1 MTQAPVKMRSRHVF
15 KSFGATPVLRDVSV
29 QVHDG
34 EIVALIGPS
43 GAGKSTFLRC
53 VNNLELIDSGC
64 VEVDGELIGYRRV
77 GDHLQPL
84 GDREASR
91 QRARIGMVFQ
101 HFNLFRHLTATQNV
115 AYGPRQVLGLDRAT
129 AERRAVELL
138 GRMGLAGREHHY
150 PRQLSGGQQQRVAI
164 ARALAMDPSMILL
177 DEPTSALDPELRVE
191 VANVI
196 RDLARQECTMLMATH
211 DIPLVEDIADRII
224 FMVDG
229 TIVEEGPA
237 AQVLTAPVHERT
249 RAFLARMADRN
260 DAPA

>member
-1 MTQAPVKMRSRHVF
+1 MTERAAKMRSRHVF
-15 KSFGATPVLRDVSV
+15 KSFGRTQVLKDVSV
-29 QVHDG
+29 EVHDG

-53 VNNLELIDSGC
+53 VNNLELIDSGYI
-64 VEVDGELIGYRRV
+64 EVDGELIGYRKV
-77 GDHLQPL
+77 GETLQPL
-84 GDREASR
+84 ADREASR

-101 HFNLFRHLTATQNV
+101 HFNLFRHMTATQNV
-115 AYGPRQVLGLDRAT
+115 AYGPRQVLGT
-129 AERRAVELL
+129 PKAEAQRKAVELL

-164 ARALAMDPSMILL
+164 ARALAMEPSMILL
-177 DEPTSALDPELRVE
+177 DEPTSALDPELRIE

-237 AQVLTAPVHERT
+237 GRVLNAPEHERT
-249 RAFLARMADRN
+249 KAFLAKMTSRS
-260 DAPA
+260 APA

>member
-1 MTQAPVKMRSRHVF
+1 MTERAVKMRSRHVF
-15 KSFGATPVLRDVSV
+15 KSFGRTRVLTDVSV

-53 VNNLELIDSGC
+53 VNNLEIIDSGYI
-64 VEVDGELIGYRRV
+64 EVDGELIGYRKA
-77 GDHLQPL
+77 GDTLQPL
-84 GDREASR
+84 GDREASA

-101 HFNLFRHLTATQNV
+101 HFNLFRHMTATQNV
-115 AYGPRQVLGLDRAT
+115 AYGPRQVLGRPKAD
-129 AERRAVELL
+129 AERQAVELL
-138 GRMGLAGREHHY
+138 GRMGLTGREHHY

-196 RDLARQECTMLMATH
+196 RDLARQERTMLMATH

-237 AQVLTAPVHERT
+237 ERVLTAPEHERT
-249 RAFLARMADRN
+249 RAFLARMTSRN
-260 DAPA
+260 APA